1 MTLLGY
7 HQSSMTIL
15 QCRVLTLSIIGS
27 TISLDFSFILHFLLI
42 SSVAL
47 KQPLPPPNITG
58 LDYFLLLLKIETIRH
73 YHLKMASL
81 HSIKQIQ
88 L

>member
-15 QCRVLTLSIIGS
+15 QYRVLTLS
-27 TISLDFSFILHFLLI
+27 
-42 SSVAL
+42 L

-58 LDYFLLLLKIETIRH
+58 LDYFLLLKIETIRH

-81 HSIKQIQ
+81 HRIKQIQ
-88 L
+88 LSSSLHFIG

>member
-7 HQSSMTIL
+7 HQSSMTIT

-58 LDYFLLLLKIETIRH
+58 LDYFLLLKIETIRH
-73 YHLKMASL
+73 YHLKMARL
-81 HSIKQIQ
+81 HRIKQIQ